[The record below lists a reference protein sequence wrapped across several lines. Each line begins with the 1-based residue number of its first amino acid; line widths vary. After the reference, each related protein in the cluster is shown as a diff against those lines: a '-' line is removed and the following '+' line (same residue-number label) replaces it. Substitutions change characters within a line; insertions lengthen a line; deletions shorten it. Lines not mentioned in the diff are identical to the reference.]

1 MTKTVLMIVVL
12 SLMTCLAMADQDM
25 KPSRKELYELQEK
38 CKIAAQEFV
47 STRGFSAI
55 YFIDYQNHYDVKLN
69 KCFVYIRQIS
79 YVDSGFWRHFL
90 LYDANEHILYEN
102 LTYYEPDY
110 SEQKTYEVE
119 EKQKR
124 DLENAK
130 LRKEFENLIKPY
142 MTE

>member
-1 MTKTVLMIVVL
+1 MIKTALIIVVL
-12 SLMTCLAMADQDM
+12 SLMTCLAMAEQDM

-47 STRGFSAI
+47 HTRGFSAS
-55 YFIDYQNHYDVKLN
+55 YFIDYQNHYNVKLN
-69 KCFVYIRQIS
+69 KCFIYIRQIS
-79 YVDSGFWRHFL
+79 FTDSVFWRHFL
-90 LYDANEHILYEN
+90 LYDANEHVVYEN

-110 SEQKTYEVE
+110 SEQKTYDVE

-124 DLENAK
+124 DLENAE
-130 LRKEFENLIKPY
+130 LRKEFEKRIKPY